1 MKLSAFSRNSQKRY
15 IIEEIIH
22 RQHDVPDI
30 DRDEKRKELSRLGI
44 RALVPV
50 LKNMLTNNEHIKN
63 KDIEVE
69 LLSPLAKDIGA
80 DSLIEWKDEDE
91 RQYIRDSC

>member
-1 MKLSAFSRNSQKRY
+1 MSKQERNRNAST
-15 IIEEIIH
+15 
-22 RQHDVPDI
+22 
-30 DRDEKRKELSRLGI
+30 LLGI
-44 RALVPV
+44 L
-50 LKNMLTNNEHIKN
+50 
-63 KDIEVE
+63 